1 MAAVAGTLLLLTN
14 TQPFGLPLLGA
25 AALLLL
31 NEATAAVPDGSAP
44 PHVAPLLAMGLLAVG
59 IPMSLDAVGVAAAMG
74 DKFLRGKPGY
84 RLHAA
89 HLASIE
95 FVDCATPLFGGPCS
109 PNDNGQNFIRY
120 TEEGIAL
127 VQANGRAG
135 ESVRGMG
142 MSNPFSFATL
152 RPPSHGGGVNLSGT
166 NVSPAVMPPKKL
178 LIGDV
183 SLILAP
189 KFPATDRDTLA
200 AFLEAYP
207 ELLGTEYLQV
217 ADSANWILYRR
228 ASS

>member
-1 MAAVAGTLLLLTN
+1 
-14 TQPFGLPLLGA
+14 
-25 AALLLL
+25 
-31 NEATAAVPDGSAP
+31 
-44 PHVAPLLAMGLLAVG
+44 
-59 IPMSLDAVGVAAAMG
+59 
-74 DKFLRGKPGY
+74 
-84 RLHAA
+84 
-89 HLASIE
+89 
-95 FVDCATPLFGGPCS
+95 
-109 PNDNGQNFIRY
+109 
-120 TEEGIAL
+120 
-127 VQANGRAG
+127 
-135 ESVRGMG
+135 MG

-217 ADSANWILYRR
+217 AESANWILYRR